1 MHTDIAIIG
10 GGPIGIELAVAI
22 KKAGLDY
29 IHFEAQQIGHTISW
43 FAEQTRFFSSPERIG
58 IAGVPLQT
66 IDQSKATREE
76 YLTYLRTVVRQFDLK
91 INTYERV
98 EDVQPQAQG
107 GFCLRT
113 RSRRGEHQYTADKII
128 LAIGDMHR
136 PQLLNIRGEDLPHVS
151 HYFDSPHKYFNTD
164 VLIVGGKNSAVEA
177 AIRCYR
183 AGAQVTISYRRGE
196 FDPKRVKYWLT
207 PEINWLIKHK
217 KIQFLPNTVPVE
229 IRPDAIV
236 LAQADGEGNPTGNT
250 QEHSPEFVLLLT
262 GYEQDSSL
270 YERIGIQLE
279 GAGRKPAYNGK
290 TMETNVQGV
299 FVAGTGTAGTQ
310 LGGVREFIETAH
322 IHVDRIVA
330 ALTGAPAPTEDE
342 AAEASFPE
350 S

>member
-10 GGPIGIELAVAI
+10 GGPIGIELAAAV

-43 FAEQTRFFSSPERIG
+43 FAEQTHFFSSPERIG

-66 IDQSKATREE
+66 VDQSKATREE

-98 EDVQPQAQG
+98 EDIQPQARG
-107 GFCLRT
+107 GFLIRT
-113 RSRRGEHQYTADKII
+113 RSRSGEHEYTADKII

-136 PQLLNIRGEDLPHVS
+136 PRLLNIPGEDLPHVS

-183 AGAQVTISYRRGE
+183 AGARVTISYRRAE

-217 KIQFLPNTVPVE
+217 KLEFLPNTVPVE
-229 IRPDAIV
+229 IRADAIV
-236 LAQADGEGNPTGNT
+236 LAQTDDEG
-250 QEHSPEFVLLLT
+250 SPSGPRLERSPDFVQLLT

-270 YERIGIQLE
+270 YERIGIKLE
-279 GAGRKPAYNGK
+279 GAGRKPVYNGR

-299 FVAGTGTAGTQ
+299 FVAGTGSAGTQ
-310 LGGVREFIETAH
+310 IGGVKVFIETAH

-330 ALTGAPAPTEDE
+330 ALTGGPPPAEDE
-342 AAEASFPE
+342 AAEASLPE